1 MPFGF
6 SEKTEDDLEALESEE
21 QRLQVRAR
29 NKQLELTIAEKNA
42 ALKKLKDAGLSGGAF
57 GWDWSRIESWVRG
70 H

>member
-6 SEKTEDDLEALESEE
+6 GEKTEDDLEELESEE

-42 ALKKLKDAGLSGGAF
+42 ALKKLRDAGLSPSSFGGS
-57 GWDWSRIESWVRG
+57 WDRIRSWIRG